1 MNRLAANRAIVQIIA
16 EEVEKY
22 PDWRFHQILQNINV
36 STPPVDQWYEE
47 SEDTLKRIVK
57 L

>member
-1 MNRLAANRAIVQIIA
+1 MDRLAANREIVRIIA

-22 PDWRFHQILQNINV
+22 PDWRFHQLLQNINIV
-36 STPPVDQWYEE
+36 TPPVDQWYEE
-47 SEDTLKRIVK
+47 SGDTLKRIVK